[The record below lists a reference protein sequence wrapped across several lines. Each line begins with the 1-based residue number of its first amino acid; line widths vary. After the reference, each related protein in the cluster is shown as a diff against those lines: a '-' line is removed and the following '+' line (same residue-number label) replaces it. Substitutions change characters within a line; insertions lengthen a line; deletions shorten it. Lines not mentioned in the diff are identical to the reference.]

1 MKRKPYLRSKKRTAK
16 PAYRK
21 QQILRKE
28 AQKRAK
34 YPMRETYIRS
44 APLRYRKRSA

>member
-1 MKRKPYLRSKKRTAK
+1 MKRKTYVRYKRRTPK
-16 PAYRK
+16 PAVKK

-34 YPMRETYIRS
+34 HPS
-44 APLRYRKRSA
+44 YRHSQIHYKRSA

>member
-1 MKRKPYLRSKKRTAK
+1 MKRRNNVRYKRRTAR
-16 PAYRK
+16 PAVRK

-34 YPMRETYIRS
+34 YPIR
-44 APLRYRKRSA
+44 AVYHHKTLPCYKRSA

>member
-1 MKRKPYLRSKKRTAK
+1 MKRKTYVRYKRRTPK
-16 PAYRK
+16 PAVRK

-34 YPMRETYIRS
+34 YPVRMAS
-44 APLRYRKRSA
+44 YRHSQIHYKRSA